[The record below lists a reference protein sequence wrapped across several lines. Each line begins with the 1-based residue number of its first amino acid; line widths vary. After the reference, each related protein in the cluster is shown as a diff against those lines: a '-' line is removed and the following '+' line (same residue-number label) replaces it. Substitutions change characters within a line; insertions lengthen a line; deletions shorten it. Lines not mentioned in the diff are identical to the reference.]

1 LTQLALG
8 ASGPAQ
14 LSVSRLLYVAVLHGV
29 LRRPWD
35 IRRLMFDHYR
45 LVTDAVLA
53 NARLRP
59 DFLNPWGLPDSDL
72 PPGKRLHAFSISRP
86 LLFRDPLPRQRALDF
101 INPLVSQPIVELCL
115 RIPTYL
121 HAAGGTDRAVAR
133 AAFAAD
139 LPPEILAR
147 TWKGAADR
155 HLQAMLESHLGLI
168 RETLL
173 DGGLV
178 RAGILDRKRLGEAL
192 SARSVGS
199 RTHATELFGYFCTE
213 VWLRR
218 WEGAGRSYPSK
229 GP

>member
-1 LTQLALG
+1 
-8 ASGPAQ
+8 
-14 LSVSRLLYVAVLHGV
+14 
-29 LRRPWD
+29 
-35 IRRLMFDHYR
+35 
-45 LVTDAVLA
+45 
-53 NARLRP
+53 
-59 DFLNPWGLPDSDL
+59 
-72 PPGKRLHAFSISRP
+72 LHAFSISRA
-86 LLFRDPLPRQRALDF
+86 LLFRDPLFRHRTLDF
-101 INPLVSQPIVELCL
+101 INPLISQPIVELCL
-115 RIPTYL
+115 QIPTYV
-121 HAAGGTDRAVAR
+121 HAAGGADRAVAR

-168 RETLL
+168 REMLL

-218 WEGAGRSYPSK
+218 WEGGAR
-229 GP
+229 